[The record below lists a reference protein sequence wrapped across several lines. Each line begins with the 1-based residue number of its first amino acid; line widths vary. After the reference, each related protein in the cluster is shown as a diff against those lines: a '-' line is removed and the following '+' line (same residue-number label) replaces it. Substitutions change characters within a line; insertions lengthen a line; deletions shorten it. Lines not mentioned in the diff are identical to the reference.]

1 MAGGYGYV
9 RDDKPTQV
17 DWGQI
22 TKDAR
27 ESIKSIESDRKSRRD
42 KIEEDQRAFTK
53 MLAER
58 PLGGD
63 PIYQRFMGKYSA
75 MTSAAMLEN
84 LNRLK
89 RGEIGEQEFNTFRA
103 TVASGAEGMV
113 ATGKAYI
120 AGYDEMAELAAGDG
134 AMLTKYMNANAQRL
148 FSLEGVEPMVDPITG
163 ETTYFIENEDG
174 EKEIV
179 DVSLGLRRTVAKT
192 KAFDT
197 EKFME
202 DILKAPSNTFTDEL
216 KGSVS
221 GQFLKQ
227 DTNEETGEVTVV
239 FDESPIRTQAK
250 AAVQQ
255 NSHVFDILGLNKT
268 QNAKGETYRVQ
279 ALPSDYY
286 TLQTQEERDARLAE
300 LQSDTSILYVDNN
313 DGPLVSEAQR
323 DDAENFIVNEI
334 KSRATRSDTAAGYLE
349 KEKIDADLE
358 QTKENI
364 KALVAKTLNT
374 DASTNL
380 IKARTLE
387 VDAGEDSD
395 IAQNMGSISKFIR
408 DEISGPIADGV
419 GRGETGLLSS
429 WFTDKD
435 NQIAKR
441 LKDVL
446 GNFGVTIDSQK
457 LLKQQLVLRV
467 PKPGGTFSK
476 VEIDIS
482 SNFFQQNPK
491 AVEDI
496 INEITE
502 AIIYVPDENL
512 EFVYNRFIKDKNVG
526 GSTPTTTS
534 TTTTTPI
541 TTTVTDEV
549 DYSNL

>member
-1 MAGGYGYV
+1 MAVGYGYV

-27 ESIKSIESDRKSRRD
+27 ESIKSIESDRQSRRD
-42 KIEEDQRAFTK
+42 KIEQDQRDFTK

-63 PIYQRFMGKYSA
+63 PVYQRFMGKYSA

-216 KGSVS
+216 KGSVT

-349 KEKIDADLE
+349 KEKIDADLK

-364 KALVAKTLNT
+364 KATVAKTLNT

-387 VDAGEDSD
+387 VDDGEDSD
-395 IAQNMGSISKFIR
+395 IAQNMEAITEFIR
-408 DEISGPIADGV
+408 NEISGPINV
-419 GRGETGLLSS
+419 GLKKGYSGIL
-429 WFTDKD
+429 TDRD

-441 LKDVL
+441 LNSVL
-446 GNFGVTIDSQK
+446 GNIGVSIDSQK
-457 LLKQQLVLRV
+457 LLKQQLELRI
-467 PKPGGTFSK
+467 PTAGGSFAN
-476 VEIDIS
+476 VEIDIRGLTD
-482 SNFFQQNPK
+482 
-491 AVEDI
+491 EEI
-496 INEITE
+496 IDKVTE
-502 AIIYVPDENL
+502 AVVYVPDENL
-512 EFVYNRFIKDKNVG
+512 QIIYDRFIKDKNVG
-526 GSTPTTTS
+526 GSTPTTT
-534 TTTTTPI
+534 TTTTT
-541 TTTVTDEV
+541 VTGGGELD
-549 DYSNL
+549 

>member
-1 MAGGYGYV
+1 MAVGFGYI

-27 ESIKSIESDRKSRRD
+27 ESIKSIEADKKSRRD
-42 KIEEDQRAFTK
+42 KIEQDQRDFTK

-63 PIYQRFMGKYSA
+63 PIYQRFMGKYSS
-75 MTSAAMLEN
+75 MTSAALLEN
-84 LNRLK
+84 LNKLK

-103 TVASGAEGMV
+103 TVVSGAEGMV

-120 AGYDEMAELAAGDG
+120 AGYEQMAELAAGDG

-148 FSLEGVEPMVDPITG
+148 FSLEGVEPMVDPVTG

-179 DVSLGLRRTVAKT
+179 DVSQGLRRAVAKT

-197 EKFME
+197 EKFMT
-202 DILKAPSNTFTDEL
+202 DILKAKPNTFTDDL
-216 KGSVS
+216 KGSVT

-227 DTNEETGEVTVV
+227 VNGVVT

-268 QNAKGETYRVQ
+268 QNAKEETYRVQ

-286 TLQTQEERDARLAE
+286 ALQTQEERDARLAE
-300 LQSDTSILYVDNN
+300 LQLDTSILYVDNN

-323 DDAENFIVNEI
+323 QEAEDFIVNEI

-349 KEKIDADLE
+349 KEKIDADLK
-358 QTKENI
+358 QAKETI
-364 KALVAKTLNT
+364 KATVAKTLNT

-395 IAQNMGSISKFIR
+395 IAQNMDSITAFIR
-408 DEISGPIADGV
+408 NEISGPIT
-419 GRGETGLLSS
+419 EGLKRSS
-429 WFTDKD
+429 RIFTDRD

-441 LKDVL
+441 LNDVL
-446 GNFGVTIDSQK
+446 GNLGVTLDSQK
-457 LLKQQLVLRV
+457 LLKQQLKLRV
-467 PKPGGTFSK
+467 PKPGGTFSS
-476 VEIDIS
+476 VEIDIR
-482 SNFFQQNPK
+482 NLTDEQ
-491 AVEDI
+491 I
-496 INEITE
+496 IDKITE
-502 AIIYVPDENL
+502 AVVYVPDENL
-512 EFVYNRFIKDKNVG
+512 EFIYNRFIKDKNVG
-526 GSTPTTTS
+526 GSTPTTTP
-534 TTTTTPI
+534 TPAP
-541 TTTVTDEV
+541 TPVASGGGELD
-549 DYSNL
+549 